1 MMPRLPSQD
10 WSSGIGILT
19 PGDFLPNKGNS

>member
-10 WSSGIGILT
+10 WGSGIGILT
-19 PGDFLPNKGNS
+19 PGYVLPNKETV